1 MAIRII
7 LTHEQTDFD
16 GLASLLGAHLIDP
29 EAIPVLPRQ
38 INRNGRGFLTL
49 YGAEL
54 PFVDPRDLGK
64 EEIASV
70 CLVDTQ
76 SMISMKG
83 TTDETRVRAI
93 DHHKLREDAPEDW
106 EINTEE
112 IGATATLFVEAIQEE
127 DIAID
132 PIEATLLLLG
142 IYEDTGS
149 LTYTRTTPRDVRA
162 AAYLLERG
170 ASLSIANDFLNHPLS
185 LDQQAIY
192 DQLRQN
198 AEHLEIYG
206 QTIIV
211 ASGDAREMH
220 EELSTVAQKLR
231 DLLDPEALF
240 VLIAIRGGVQMIARS
255 TNDNIDV
262 SKVAA
267 HFDGGGHPRAAA
279 ALIKVQPLED
289 IRSEL
294 VDVLPDLIKPPI
306 TVAEI
311 MSYTPQVLSPDTT
324 VQEASRLMKRY
335 GYEGYPVVEDDEII
349 GLLTRRAVDRA
360 IAHELNLRAS
370 SLMKAGKAHVHP
382 DNSIEHLQNVMTDS
396 GWGQIPVVQWD
407 SHKIIGIVTR
417 TDLLKT
423 LAPKTPPPG
432 HQNLGDKLEH
442 ALPSGRLTLLKSI
455 DEIAERQNVAL
466 YIVGGF
472 VRDLILERP
481 SLDFDL
487 VVEGDAIALARA
499 VESEFGGRVTTH
511 KRFGTAKWFIDEERQ
526 DIRSELAHK
535 SEIQREGEDGSQLP
549 DALDF
554 ITARTEFYTHPT
566 ALPTVKRG
574 SIKLD
579 LHRRDFTINTLA
591 LRLDGIHYGKLLD
604 YWGGL
609 GDLKKGIIRVL
620 HSLSFVDDP
629 TRMLRAVRY
638 EQRYDFRIGDRTR
651 ELLLEARPL
660 LDRVSGDRIRHEL
673 DSIIDEENAPQMLE
687 RLDELGL
694 LERIDPALRW
704 DDWTQNQFVKLD
716 DLAQEPASHWNIK
729 PRWKGPR
736 LKRSLAYVLWLL
748 PLPDDAA
755 RRIYKTLRFPSDLE
769 ESIRAARAI
778 WADLPDLS
786 EKKPSAITKRL
797 EMLPNFAIFALYLAS
812 NDEKLRSTLE
822 NFAKTW
828 RDLRPHIDG
837 HDLRDRGLPTGP
849 IYSEILEKLRAA
861 WLDGEIS
868 SKEEEEQL
876 AESLINQFGGE
887 GHSTS

>member
-1 MAIRII
+1 MAIRIV

-16 GLASLLGAHLIDP
+16 GLASLLGAHMIDP

-64 EEIASV
+64 EEIESV

-76 SMISMKG
+76 SIISMKG
-83 TTDETRVRAI
+83 MTEDTRVRAI

-106 EINTEE
+106 EISTEE
-112 IGATATLFVEAIQEE
+112 IGATATLFVEAMQEE
-127 DIAID
+127 DIAIN
-132 PIEATLLLLG
+132 PIQATLLLLG

-192 DQLRQN
+192 DQLRKN

-211 ASGDAREMH
+211 ACGDAREMH

-262 SKVAA
+262 SRIAA

-279 ALIKVQPLED
+279 ALIKDQPLEE

-294 VDVLPDLIKPPI
+294 IDVLPDLIKPPI

-324 VQEASRLMKRY
+324 VQEASRLMQRY
-335 GYEGYPVVEDDEII
+335 GYEGYPVVEDGEII

-396 GWGQIPVVQWD
+396 GWGQIPVVQREG
-407 SHKIIGIVTR
+407 HKIIGIVTR

-432 HQNLGDKLEH
+432 HQNLADKLEH
-442 ALPSGRLTLLKSI
+442 ALPSPRLTLLKAI
-455 DEIAERQNVAL
+455 AEIAERQHVAL

-511 KRFGTAKWFIDEERQ
+511 KRFGTAKWFI
-526 DIRSELAHK
+526 
-535 SEIQREGEDGSQLP
+535 REGGDSNHEQLP
-549 DALDF
+549 DSLDF

-604 YWGGL
+604 HWGGL
-609 GDLKKGIIRVL
+609 SDLKKGIIRVL

-638 EQRYDFRIGDRTR
+638 EQRYDFRISERTR

-673 DSIIDEENAPQMLE
+673 DSIIDEENAAQMLE

-694 LERIDPALRW
+694 LQRVDPKLRW
-704 DDWTQNQFVKLD
+704 DEWTQNQFAKLD
-716 DLAQEPASHWNIK
+716 DLPQEPASYWKLK
-729 PRWKGPR
+729 PRWKGAR
-736 LKRSLAYVLWLL
+736 LKRGLAYVLWLL

-755 RRIYKTLRFPSDLE
+755 RRVFKTLRFPSDLE
-769 ESIRAARAI
+769 ESIRAAREI
-778 WADLPDLS
+778 WADLPALS
-786 EKKPSAITKRL
+786 KKKPSAITRRL
-797 EMLPNFAIFALYLAS
+797 ETLPNFAIFALHLAS
-812 NDEKLRSTLE
+812 DDGTVRSTLQT
-822 NFAKTW
+822 FAKTW
-828 RDLRPHIDG
+828 RDLTPHIDG
-837 HDLRDRGLPTGP
+837 HDLRERGLPTGP
-849 IYSEILEKLRAA
+849 IYSKILDRLRAA

-868 SKEEEEQL
+868 FKEEEEQL
-876 AESLINQFGGE
+876 VEALIEEYAGE
-887 GHSTS
+887 GQSTS

>member
-16 GLASLLGAHLIDP
+16 GLASLLGAHMIDP
-29 EAIPVLPRQ
+29 KAIPVLPRQ

-64 EEIASV
+64 EEIESV

-83 TTDETRVRAI
+83 MTEDTRVRAI
-93 DHHKLREDAPEDW
+93 DHHKRREDAPEDW
-106 EINTEE
+106 EITTEE
-112 IGATATLFVEAIQEE
+112 IGATATLFVEAMQEE
-127 DIAID
+127 DIAIN
-132 PIEATLLLLG
+132 PIQATLLLLG

-206 QTIIV
+206 QSIIV
-211 ASGDAREMH
+211 ACGDATEMH

-262 SKVAA
+262 SKIAA

-279 ALIKVQPLED
+279 ALIKDQPLEE

-294 VDVLPDLIKPPI
+294 IDVLPDLIKPPI

-311 MSYTPQVLSPDTT
+311 MSYTPQVLSPNTT
-324 VQEASRLMKRY
+324 VQEASRLMQRY
-335 GYEGYPVVEDDEII
+335 GYEGYPVVEDGEII

-396 GWGQIPVVQWD
+396 GWGQIPVVQRD

-432 HQNLGDKLEH
+432 HQNLADKLEH
-442 ALPSGRLTLLKSI
+442 ALPSARLTLLKSI
-455 DEIAERQNVAL
+455 AEIAERQHVAL

-526 DIRSELAHK
+526 DIRAELANSGNTH
-535 SEIQREGEDGSQLP
+535 SEDAKPLP
-549 DALDF
+549 DSLDF

-604 YWGGL
+604 HWGGL
-609 GDLKKGIIRVL
+609 SDLKKGIIRVL

-638 EQRYDFRIGDRTR
+638 EQRYDFRISERTL

-673 DSIIDEENAPQMLE
+673 DSIIDEENAAQMLE

-694 LERIDPALRW
+694 LERIEPDLRW
-704 DDWTQNQFVKLD
+704 DDWTQSQFAKLD
-716 DLAQEPASHWNIK
+716 DLSPEPAAYWNLK
-729 PRWKGPR
+729 PRRKGAR
-736 LKRSLAYVLWLL
+736 LKRGLAYVLWLL
-748 PLPDDAA
+748 PLPGDAA
-755 RRIYKTLRFPSDLE
+755 RRVFKTLRFPSDLE
-769 ESIRAARAI
+769 ESIRAAREI
-778 WADLPDLS
+778 WADLPELS
-786 EKKPSAITKRL
+786 EKKPSVITKRL
-797 EMLPNFAIFALYLAS
+797 ERLPNFAIFALYLAS
-812 NDEKLRSTLE
+812 DDETVQSTLQT
-822 NFAKTW
+822 FAKTW
-828 RDLRPHIDG
+828 RDLTPHIDG
-837 HDLRDRGLPTGP
+837 HDLRARGLPTGP
-849 IYSEILEKLRAA
+849 IYSELLDRLRTA
-861 WLDGEIS
+861 WLDEEIS

-876 AESLINQFGGE
+876 VEMLIEEYAEE
-887 GHSTS
+887 GQSTS

>member
-1 MAIRII
+1 MRII

-29 EAIPVLPRQ
+29 EAVPVLPRQ

-54 PFVDPRDLGK
+54 PFVDPRDLDKGTI
-64 EEIASV
+64 ESV

-76 SMISMKG
+76 SMISIKG
-83 TTDETRVRAI
+83 MNEDTRVRAI
-93 DHHKLREDAPEDW
+93 DHHARREDAPADW
-106 EINTEE
+106 DITTEE
-112 IGATATLFVEAIQEE
+112 IGAVATLFVEAIQEE
-127 DIAID
+127 DIPVN
-132 PIEATLLLLG
+132 PIQATLLLLG

-198 AEHLEIYG
+198 AEHLEIHGYAV
-206 QTIIV
+206 IV
-211 ASGDAREMH
+211 ACGDARDTN
-220 EELSTVAQKLR
+220 EELSTIAQKLR

-240 VLIAIRGGVQMIARS
+240 VFIAIRGGVQMIARS

-279 ALIKVQPLED
+279 ALIKE
-289 IRSEL
+289 RSCQEL
-294 VDVLPDLIKPPI
+294 RAELAEILPDLINPPI

-324 VQEASRLMKRY
+324 VQAASRLMQRY
-335 GYEGYPVVEDDEII
+335 GYEGYPVVEDGEII

-360 IAHELNLRAS
+360 IAHKLNLPAS

-396 GWGQIPVVQWD
+396 GWGQIPVVEREG
-407 SHKIIGIVTR
+407 HKIIGIVTR

-432 HQNLGDKLEH
+432 HQNLADKLEH
-442 ALPSGRLTLLKSI
+442 ALPPSRLILLQAVAK
-455 DEIAERQNVAL
+455 IAERKNVAL

-472 VRDLILERP
+472 VRDLILARP

-487 VVEGDAIALARA
+487 VVEGDAIALAEA
-499 VESEFGGRVTTH
+499 IQSEFGGRVTTH
-511 KRFGTAKWFIDEERQ
+511 KRFGTAKWFIDGQRQ
-526 DIRSELAHK
+526 AISAALRHASEPPHHK
-535 SEIQREGEDGSQLP
+535 DTNIANLP
-549 DALDF
+549 DSLDF
-554 ITARTEFYTHPT
+554 ITARTEFYTYPT

-591 LRLDGIHYGKLLD
+591 LRLDGIHYGNLLD
-604 YWGGL
+604 HWGGL
-609 GDLKKGIIRVL
+609 SDLKKGILRVL

-638 EQRYDFRIGDRTR
+638 EQRYDFRINDRTL

-673 DSIIDEENAPQMLE
+673 DSIIDEENAAQMLE
-687 RLDELGL
+687 RLDDLGL
-694 LERIDPALRW
+694 LERIDPNLRW
-704 DDWTQNQFVKLD
+704 DEWTRSQFAKLE
-716 DLAQEPASHWNIK
+716 DLTQEPASYWKLK
-729 PRWKGPR
+729 PRWKGAR
-736 LKRSLAYVLWLL
+736 LKRGLAYVLWLL
-748 PLPDDAA
+748 PLPGEAA
-755 RRIYKTLRFPSDLE
+755 RRVFKTLHFPSDLE
-769 ESIRAARAI
+769 ESIRAAREI
-778 WADLPDLS
+778 WSDLPALS

-797 EMLPNFAIFALYLAS
+797 ERLPDFALFALYLAS
-812 NDEKLRSTLE
+812 DDEKVRSTLQQ
-822 NFAKTW
+822 FAKTW
-828 RDLRPHIDG
+828 RDLTPHIDG
-837 HDLRDRGLPTGP
+837 HDLRARGLPTGP
-849 IYSEILEKLRAA
+849 IYSEILETLRAA
-861 WLDGEIS
+861 WLDGEVGT
-868 SKEEEEQL
+868 KEDEKQLLEVLIEEAKRQP
-876 AESLINQFGGE
+876 AS
-887 GHSTS
+887 